1 MFFFFSPAHDGSQ
14 STNEKQGEATPAHKP
29 SPTVE
34 TSRSDSCLTVRK
46 KVAADTPRALKSG
59 EEDSE
64 EQRKEIF
71 MTAVG
76 ESYNTGIRS
85 YSG

>member
-1 MFFFFSPAHDGSQ
+1 M
-14 STNEKQGEATPAHKP
+14 
-29 SPTVE
+29 
-34 TSRSDSCLTVRK
+34 TVRK